1 MRSDSRSR
9 PLVYFILMALIVL
22 GISLIYAPILLNLV
36 RRLAS
41 DEDYSY
47 GLLLPLVSAYIIYLK
62 WPRIRHY
69 QWEPSWWGIPLVILG
84 FSLLSLAKLV
94 ADPYTPPFSF
104 TVVVSG
110 LLVLLGGWGI
120 IGILWFPLLL
130 LILMLPLPGIITN
143 TLTFP
148 LQLISSQLAAG
159 FLRALG
165 IPLLLQGNV
174 IDLGARQLQ
183 VVSACSGLRYILAL
197 LALGII
203 FCYFYQ
209 RQFWKA
215 VVLMIVLVP
224 AAILANATRV
234 AAMGLFPA
242 LQEGFWH
249 SFSGWLIF
257 LVCFAFLGLVNWLL
271 DYLRPATQAAVDE
284 VLEQTQ
290 PKEPSVTSRR
300 SYYPYFLAA
309 LVLVAGGGLLNEK
322 ITDLP
327 PVPLLQSFDHFP
339 LQLGPWQGRRSYMD
353 QEIFEKTEADSYI
366 EADFAS
372 AGQEPVSLYIAH
384 QEIQHAQ
391 GALAHNPGVCMTG
404 HGWTTE
410 DTGVTE
416 IAPGFPVNYLLL
428 EHLGRRLLVYYWNI
442 HQGEW
447 LALSSARWYRLYT
460 IYKALQAHRTD
471 WALVRLIT
479 PVNQGLGP
487 AKETL
492 STFGRLL
499 IPVLPQFISSN
510 ICIPQWGNKP

>member
-1 MRSDSRSR
+1 MRSDSRYR
-9 PLVYFILMALIVL
+9 PLVYFMLMALLVV
-22 GISLIYAPILLNLV
+22 GISLVYVPVLLNLIS
-36 RRLAS
+36 RLAS

-47 GLLLPLVSAYIIYLK
+47 GLLLPLVSAYVIYLK

-69 QWEPSWWGIPLVILG
+69 QWEPSWWGAPLVILG
-84 FSLLSLAKLV
+84 FSLLFLAKLV
-94 ADPYTPPFSF
+94 ADPYTPPLSF

-148 LQLISSQLAAG
+148 LQLISSQLAAS

-165 IPLLLQGNV
+165 IPLVLQGNV
-174 IDLGARQLQ
+174 IDLGVRQLQ

-215 VVLMIVLVP
+215 VVLMIALVP
-224 AAILANATRV
+224 AAILANSTRV

-257 LVCFAFLGLVNWLL
+257 LICFGFLGLINWLL
-271 DYLRPATQAAVDE
+271 DYLHPATQEAVDE
-284 VLEQTQ
+284 VEQTQ
-290 PKEPSVTSRR
+290 PKGLSVTSQR

-309 LVLVAGGGLLNEK
+309 LILVAGGSLLNGR
-322 ITDLP
+322 IADLP

-339 LQLGPWQGRRSYMD
+339 LQLGPWQGRRNYMD
-353 QEIFEKTEADSYI
+353 REIFEKTEADSYI

-372 AGQEPVSLYIAH
+372 AGQESVSLYIAH
-384 QEIQHAQ
+384 QEIQHSQ

-416 IAPGFPVNYLLL
+416 IIPGFPVNYLLL
-428 EHLGRRLLVYYWNI
+428 EHSGRRLLVYYWNI
-442 HQGEW
+442 HQGQW
-447 LALSSARWYRLYT
+447 VALSSARRYRLYT
-460 IYKALQAHRTD
+460 IYKALKTHRTD

-479 PVNQGLGP
+479 PVNHDLGS

-492 STFGRLL
+492 ASFGRLL

-510 ICIPQWGNKP
+510 IHMPR